1 MVGCVPFSDLAPWKT
16 RILWRPEH
24 QSLLQTLSKF
34 QKRTTI
40 FHIYYL
46 LMHVEEIYKYFHI
59 FLTILGTE
67 NMTRPVTYYR
77 DCVWVHGGNSHIFFK
92 TVAGLFNRHHNCS
105 FLQHMSNSCRF
116 LEITLE
122 VILWKLKQIWMERI
136 VNIQI
141 YFF

>member
-1 MVGCVPFSDLAPWKT
+1 MFSDLAPWKT
-16 RILWRPEH
+16 RILVRPEH

-77 DCVWVHGGNSHIFFK
+77 DCVWVHAGNIFLK
-92 TVAGLFNRHHNCS
+92 QLQVCS
-105 FLQHMSNSCRF
+105 IDITIVVFLQHMSNSCRF

-122 VILWKLKQIWMERI
+122 VIL
-136 VNIQI
+136 
-141 YFF
+141 